1 MILKSVLYKNKQEE
15 ILDEIVTILDLEN
28 IDNFT
33 LYKFDNDI
41 DKQNALIS
49 LTPKIRQYF
58 NYECIAGVRDP
69 EKTKRPYL
77 SIIKH
82 VLKLKYQ
89 IICKS
94 FHMTINK
101 NKIRTTKYI
110 FIKK

>member
-58 NYECIAGVRDP
+58 NYKSIVGIRNP

-77 SIIKH
+77 SIIKCII
-82 VLKLKYQ
+82 KIKYQ
-89 IICKS
+89 IISKD
-94 FHMTINK
+94 FQKTVNK

-110 FIKK
+110 FIKI